1 MLAILEKV
9 ESGYR
14 AIFERHL
21 NHSVDQVWSMLT
33 ENEKLAAWF
42 TELKVDELREG
53 GYIKFDMGD
62 GTFEEME
69 ILELKEQSVLEYT
82 WGDDIVR
89 FELEKE
95 LEGCKLVLIEKM
107 NSITDHTPRDLAGW
121 HVCLEVIKLLLD
133 CKMIG
138 DRKSE
143 WEKWY
148 ERYVKAINAITSN

>member
-1 MLAILEKV
+1 
-9 ESGYR
+9 
-14 AIFERHL
+14 
-21 NHSVDQVWSMLT
+21 
-33 ENEKLAAWF
+33 
-42 TELKVDELREG
+42 
-53 GYIKFDMGD
+53 
-62 GTFEEME
+62 ME